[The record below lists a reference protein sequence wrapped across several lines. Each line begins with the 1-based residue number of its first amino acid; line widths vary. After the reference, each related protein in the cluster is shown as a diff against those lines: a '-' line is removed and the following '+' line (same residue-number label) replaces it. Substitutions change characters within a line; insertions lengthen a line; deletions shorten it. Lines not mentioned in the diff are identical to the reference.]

1 MFVMFMKKFK
11 LFIKEEKKFI
21 ISLCIL
27 MIGQAFLYWSLKLF
41 QSNPIY
47 INYYLD
53 DKIPFCGY
61 FVYIYNMFY
70 PFCVVAY
77 YFLYKADAR
86 KYFKA
91 IFACAIGIIIC
102 DTIFLALPTIMYR
115 PPIPSY
121 DAFTNLVIKV
131 TFFFDEPPLNC
142 FPSIH
147 CLFCF
152 QVIFGY
158 IKSKATLS
166 KKIIMITISLLII
179 ISTLLVKQHFIFDVV
194 GALVV
199 CIMAN
204 ILENLFGIYDKLK
217 KKLKI

>member
-1 MFVMFMKKFK
+1 MKKVKSFVKKNK
-11 LFIKEEKKFI
+11 LFVISMAILLIGNAFIYWLIK
-21 ISLCIL
+21 S
-27 MIGQAFLYWSLKLF
+27 F

-53 DKIPFCGY
+53 DKIPFWGWL
-61 FVYIYNMFY
+61 VYIYNMFY
-70 PFCVVAY
+70 PFFIIVFY
-77 YFLYKADAR
+77 LLYKKDEKA
-86 KYFKA
+86 YFKG
-91 IFACAIGIIIC
+91 IISCMIGVIIC
-102 DTIFLALPTIMYR
+102 DVIYLFLPTIMYR